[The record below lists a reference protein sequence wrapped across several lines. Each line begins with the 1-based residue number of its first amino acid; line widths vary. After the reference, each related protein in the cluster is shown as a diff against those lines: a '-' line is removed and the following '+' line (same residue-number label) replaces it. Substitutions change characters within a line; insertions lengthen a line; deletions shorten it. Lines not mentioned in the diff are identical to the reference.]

1 VKKIQVSKKKV
12 SVKLM
17 PGQSVLVLDYD
28 SLMHL
33 ASTCDF
39 LAIEQE
45 NQQDAEAW
53 RYIADEIRFQAN
65 ENLYSQNQEYSEEW

>member
-1 VKKIQVSKKKV
+1 VSKKKI

-33 ASTCDF
+33 AGTCDF
-39 LAIEQE
+39 LATEQE
-45 NQQDAEAW
+45 NLEDAEAW
-53 RYIADEIRFQAN
+53 RYMADEIRFQAN